1 MLLADEVGLGK
12 TMVAQG
18 VIQAMLKGRRRPLTV
33 IYLCSN
39 AEIAEQNRKKLDP
52 ASRKPIGR
60 VTELAIDQPDSK
72 ADLLLYSFTPGT
84 SLKDG
89 TGLAWERRLLLYML
103 HRISDYRVETKQWR
117 EFFRCGAGEENW
129 FSDTKLAKLSR
140 EFERKTSLSFQEH
153 LAGAWRI
160 AKFGEEPAIG
170 ALKKVVLAFDSNSK
184 EARTQ

>member
-18 VIQAMLKGRRRPLTV
+18 VIQSLLTGRRRPLTV

-52 ASRKPIGR
+52 DSRKPIGR
-60 VTELAIDQPDSK
+60 VTELAIDRADSA

-84 SLKDG
+84 SLKEG
-89 TGLAWERRLLLYML
+89 TGLAWEQRLLLYLL
-103 HRISDYRVETKQWR
+103 HRIYDYPVGNKPWR

-129 FSDTKLAKLSR
+129 YRDTKLTALGW
-140 EFERKTSLSFQEH
+140 EFERKTSTAFQGG
-153 LAGAWRI
+153 LAAACEW
-160 AKFGEEPAIG
+160 P
-170 ALKKVVLAFDSNSK
+170 N
-184 EARTQ
+184 